1 MAYNIKEVRMQ
12 KGMTQEELSIKAN
25 VSRAIVSK
33 LENEDNM
40 VTSTETLKKIANA
53 LDVRVSDIFL
63 D

>member
-33 LENEDNM
+33 LENEDNI